1 MAEVNEPVI
10 VHEDVVELELDEE
23 TLSVKVNDPLNVVEA
38 VPAVLLAVNV

>member
-1 MAEVNEPVI
+1 MHEV
-10 VHEDVVELELDEE
+10 VVELELDEE